1 MSDTMS
7 NMSFVPLPGS
17 ERGPIPS
24 AVPAGSLDGSERI
37 EITIV
42 TRRKAELPRT
52 ASGVPVR
59 LSRDELRQQYGSDPA
74 DQALVADV
82 LTGLGLGLEVTS
94 RDPGSRRLKVAGP
107 VSALARAF
115 GTTLS
120 LVTSTGPGQS
130 RPVTHRYRQGGLQI
144 PAQLAG
150 VVVAVLGLDNRP
162 QARPHVRRAELAAQ
176 QVSYTPPQVAAIYQF
191 PEGTDGTGQTI
202 AIIEFGGGFVD
213 TDLDTYFPSLGLAV
227 PSVTVVGVDGA
238 SNGGVEGQDPPDDYF
253 EVALDIEV
261 AGSVAP
267 GAALVVYFA
276 PGSDQGWLDAVSEA
290 IQATPTPTAV
300 SISWGGSEDN
310 GDAQGNA
317 ALDAVFADAVALGV
331 NVCVSSGD
339 GGSSDGVGDGNP
351 HCDFPASSP
360 HVLACGGTSLQADPA
375 TGVISSETVWNDSS
389 GVSGGGVS
397 DVFAPPAWQAAA
409 GVSANP
415 GGGTGRGVPDVAGN
429 ADPGTGYLVL
439 FNNNQLLGGGTSAV
453 APLWAALT
461 CRWAQAVGGPLGV
474 LLQQGRGDHR
484 QTASV
489 R

>member
-1 MSDTMS
+1 MSNTLS

-24 AVPAGSLDGSERI
+24 AVLAGSLDESERI

-42 TRRKAELPRT
+42 TRRMAELPRT
-52 ASGVPVR
+52 ARGVPVR
-59 LSRDELRQQYGSDPA
+59 LSRDELRRQHGSDPA

-144 PAQLAG
+144 PAELAG

-176 QVSYTPPQVAAIYQF
+176 QVQYTPPQVAAIYQF

-202 AIIEFGGGFVD
+202 AIIELGGGFVD

-238 SNGGVEGQDPPDDYF
+238 SNGGEGQDPPQEYV

-276 PGSDQGWLDAVSEA
+276 PNSDQGWLDGVSEA

-300 SISWGGSEDN
+300 SISWGGPRI
-310 GDAQGNA
+310 AR
-317 ALDAVFADAVALGV
+317 LLR
-331 NVCVSSGD
+331 
-339 GGSSDGVGDGNP
+339 P
-351 HCDFPASSP
+351 TPRWTPSSP
-360 HVLACGGTSLQADPA
+360 MPWRSASPCACHRVTPA
-375 TGVISSETVWNDSS
+375 AAM
-389 GVSGGGVS
+389 
-397 DVFAPPAWQAAA
+397 APPTAIRTAISRRPARTCWRAA
-409 GVSANP
+409 GQACRPIRPP
-415 GGGTGRGVPDVAGN
+415 G
-429 ADPGTGYLVL
+429 
-439 FNNNQLLGGGTSAV
+439 
-453 APLWAALT
+453 
-461 CRWAQAVGGPLGV
+461 
-474 LLQQGRGDHR
+474 
-484 QTASV
+484 
-489 R
+489 